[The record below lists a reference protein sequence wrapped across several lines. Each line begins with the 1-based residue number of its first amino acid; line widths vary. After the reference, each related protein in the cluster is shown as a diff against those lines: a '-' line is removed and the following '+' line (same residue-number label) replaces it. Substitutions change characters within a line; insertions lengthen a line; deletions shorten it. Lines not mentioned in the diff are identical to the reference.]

1 MNVAQSATGMH
12 VAFSN
17 QILPVLGSWCH
28 HFSVERWKVL
38 PFNPIIMVAKSS
50 SLRGCYIQDGV
61 RQAVDEHY

>member
-38 PFNPIIMVAKSS
+38 PFNPNYG
-50 SLRGCYIQDGV
+50 R
-61 RQAVDEHY
+61 